1 MEKLAEKL
9 DSYDILNNLL
19 PGIVLDFLFEKILGI
34 NLVNGNM
41 VENLFVFYF
50 IGMIVSRIG
59 SLVLE
64 PICKKIKWV
73 TYADY
78 GDFVKASRK
87 DEKINVLSEINNS
100 YRTIFSVCLIVIVG
114 KVYFGII
121 SKINFLSDVSNMVM
135 LIAMTVL
142 FAIAYK
148 KQTKYVARR
157 VNKVNKQGEES

>member
-19 PGIVLDFLFEKILGI
+19 PGIVLDFLLEKILGI

-64 PICKKIKWV
+64 PICKRIKWV
-73 TYADY
+73 T
-78 GDFVKASRK
+78 
-87 DEKINVLSEINNS
+87 
-100 YRTIFSVCLIVIVG
+100 
-114 KVYFGII
+114 
-121 SKINFLSDVSNMVM
+121 
-135 LIAMTVL
+135 
-142 FAIAYK
+142 
-148 KQTKYVARR
+148 
-157 VNKVNKQGEES
+157 